1 MKYASLIVGLALAVG
16 VFVIPAPDAPEPG
29 PAAGVVEPP
38 VAVCAIEEGSGRTT
52 EVVILSTIDGATLLT
67 LFASGE
73 PAGSIGQPTG
83 ASGSV
88 IIPVVDVAAVGTVG
102 GLVELPI
109 SSSAAGV
116 IVTGAESM
124 SAESC
129 ADVPT
134 RQSFITGASTIGGH
148 AFELHLMNPYAGQAV
163 VELVVRSD
171 AGIESNDRFEAV
183 VVPARS
189 STVVDF
195 TELIPGRETL
205 SIAVETVKGS
215 VMTVGRQSI
224 GHESAVWKAVEGS
237 QDWFLPVPQG
247 GGSKRLLIAT
257 PSDTEVEYQIDY
269 YGPEGLEEVYAE
281 GTLSPRGQDSFDLAA
296 ITEEAV
302 GVRIISTGPVVP
314 TLWMNSESGL
324 GITTASAVEA
334 ARWFLPGAGAIVGG
348 RASVVILSVGID
360 EAVVSVRSLRAE
372 SLVRAINLP
381 ADSVIEI
388 ALETADGYLI
398 ESTGPIVAMWVTR
411 SDGVGIAAM
420 GVPILDG

>member
-1 MKYASLIVGLALAVG
+1 MKYVSLMIGLTLAVG
-16 VFVIPAPDAPEPG
+16 VLLTPAPDAPEPG
-29 PAAGVVEPP
+29 PAAGVEEPP

-52 EVVILSTIDGATLLT
+52 EVVILSTVNGPTRLT

-73 PAGSIGQPTG
+73 SAGSISQPTG

-88 IIPVVDVAAVGTVG
+88 MIPVVDVAAVGTVG

-134 RQSFITGASTIGGH
+134 RQSFISGASTIGGH

-171 AGIESNDRFEAV
+171 AGIESNDRFESV

-205 SIAVETVKGS
+205 SITVETVKGS
-215 VMTVGRQSI
+215 VIAVGRQSI
-224 GHESAVWKAVEGS
+224 DDESAVWNAVEGS
-237 QDWFLPVPQG
+237 QDWFLPIPAG

-257 PSDTEVEYQIDY
+257 PSEVEVEYQIDY

-296 ITEEAV
+296 ITEEAA
-302 GVRIISTGPVVP
+302 GVRVISTGPVVP
-314 TLWMNSESGL
+314 TLWINSDSGL

-360 EAVVSVRSLRAE
+360 EAVVSVRSLRAG

-381 ADSVIEI
+381 ADSVVEI

-411 SDGVGIAAM
+411 RVGAGIAAM